1 MIIDYFLLV
10 LTIILVLLGLVG
22 CILPIIPGPPL
33 AWLGL
38 LLAKFTS
45 FSTLDWITITVL
57 AGVTLIVTLLD
68 YLFPAWLAKKMGGSS
83 WGAWGTIIGLL
94 VGVVFLGPLGAV
106 VGPFIGALI
115 GEMLRKQ
122 PDSNTKNNPWLSA
135 IGSFL
140 GFMLGVGVKLITVG
154 VIIYF
159 LIINL

>member
-1 MIIDYFLLV
+1 MILDYFLLV
-10 LTIILVLLGLVG
+10 LSITLILLGLVG
-22 CILPIIPGPPL
+22 CILPVLPGPPL

-38 LLAKFTS
+38 LLAKFTTFCS
-45 FSTLDWITITVL
+45 VDWITILVM

-68 YLFPAWLAKKMGGSS
+68 YLFPAWIAKKMGGSN

-94 VGVVFLGPLGAV
+94 VGVIFLGPLGAV
-106 VGPFIGALI
+106 VGPFVGALV

-122 PDSNTKNNPWLSA
+122 PQNNTKNNPWLSA
-135 IGSFL
+135 VGSFL

-159 LIINL
+159 LIVSF

>member
-1 MIIDYFLLV
+1 MLFDYFLIALSIT
-10 LTIILVLLGLVG
+10 LILLGLAG
-22 CILPIIPGPPL
+22 CILPVIPGPPL

-38 LLAKFTS
+38 LLAKFIS
-45 FSTLDWITITVL
+45 FSSLDWITITVL

-68 YLFPAWLAKKMGGSS
+68 YLFPAWIAKKMGGSN

-94 VGVVFLGPLGAV
+94 VGILLLGPFGTV
-106 VGPFIGALI
+106 VGPFVGALV

-122 PDSNTKNNPWLSA
+122 PENKPLNNPWLSA
-135 IGSFL
+135 VGSFI

-159 LIINL
+159 FIVNL